1 MQSQLEELA
10 QFLEPT
16 SRIELKSTAVTNLLT
31 FSSNMEIVENLITN
45 PKLLSALV
53 DLTTDA
59 SYAVAK
65 DACFGKT
72 DCSIIDSSD
81 VYKNSVFISFKF

>member
-1 MQSQLEELA
+1 MQSQLEELV

-31 FSSNMEIVENLITN
+31 FSSSKEIVENLITN
-45 PKLLSALV
+45 FKLLRALV

-65 DACFGKT
+65 DACFGKFNHL
-72 DCSIIDSSD
+72 SNNFLELF
-81 VYKNSVFISFKF
+81 KNSIVISL

>member
-1 MQSQLEELA
+1 MQSQLEELV

-31 FSSNMEIVENLITN
+31 FSSSKEIVENLITN
-45 PKLLSALV
+45 LKLLRALV

-65 DACFGKT
+65 DACFGKL
-72 DCSIIDSSD
+72 
-81 VYKNSVFISFKF
+81 NR